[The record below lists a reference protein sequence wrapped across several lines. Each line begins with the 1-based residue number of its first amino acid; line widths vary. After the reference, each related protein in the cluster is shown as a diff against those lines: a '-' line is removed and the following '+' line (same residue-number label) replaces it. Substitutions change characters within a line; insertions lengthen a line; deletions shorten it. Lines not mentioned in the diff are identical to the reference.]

1 MFSVLAGGFLL
12 LSLGTVGCMEVP
24 AHQGILGTSQ
34 LPCRDPTTCRPPTH
48 QFDASSAV
56 FLPVAANALSLW
68 EAERKELSE
77 R

>member
-1 MFSVLAGGFLL
+1 
-12 LSLGTVGCMEVP
+12 MEVLRP
-24 AHQGILGTSQ
+24 PGVLGTSQ
-34 LPCRDPTTCRPPTH
+34 LPMQRPYNLQAPTH

>member
-1 MFSVLAGGFLL
+1 MK
-12 LSLGTVGCMEVP
+12 LGAFYCFPWAPWAAWRCPPT
-24 AHQGILGTSQ
+24 QGILGTSQ

-68 EAERKELSE
+68 EAECKELSE
-77 R
+77 C